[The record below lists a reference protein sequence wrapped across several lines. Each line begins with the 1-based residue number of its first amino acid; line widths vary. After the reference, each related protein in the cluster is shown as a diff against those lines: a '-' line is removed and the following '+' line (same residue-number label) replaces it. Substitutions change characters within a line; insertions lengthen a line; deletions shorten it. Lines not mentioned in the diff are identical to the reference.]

1 MVIISDRVP
10 ISHDQKSPDPPF
22 KKGKETRKVEN
33 FAMTEIKFFF
43 NVDNKLQFA
52 CKLAKRACDE
62 GRKMIVYAPSPKLA
76 DEFDRLLWTFSQLSF
91 VPHVKAGHAFAA
103 ETPIVIASDDTGLT
117 HHQALLNIGDD
128 PPPFF
133 SRFDALREVVSSDG
147 DDRASARERMKFY
160 KSRGFDVRTQDMLAH
175 G

>member
-1 MVIISDRVP
+1 
-10 ISHDQKSPDPPF
+10 
-22 KKGKETRKVEN
+22 
-33 FAMTEIKFFF
+33 
-43 NVDNKLQFA
+43 
-52 CKLAKRACDE
+52 
-62 GRKMIVYAPSPKLA
+62 MIVYAPSPKLA
-76 DEFDRLLWTFSQLSF
+76 DEFDRLLWTFSQLSL

-103 ETPIVIASDDTGLT
+103 ETPIVIASDDTSLT

-160 KSRGFDVRTQDMLAH
+160 KSRGFDVQTQDMLAH